1 MTNANVDATPLTT
14 KPSQD
19 GFYMPAEWA
28 AQQAVWMIWP
38 YRPDNWRS
46 AGAYA
51 QATFAKV
58 ADAIGGATPVYMGV
72 PKAFLAEAQK

>member
-38 YRPDNWRS
+38 YRPCLLYTSPSPRD
-46 AGAYA
+46 
-51 QATFAKV
+51 
-58 ADAIGGATPVYMGV
+58 
-72 PKAFLAEAQK
+72 